1 VRDSHDEFEESIRM
15 RIVND
20 SEHCRRW
27 WVGSRAGD
35 AVQRA
40 LDANADGAIT
50 LGDFVTWA
58 VYIFHLP
65 AYTGMIIVDSF
76 PLVAQFFAVD
86 CRTGFG
92 WGGTLFSLVA
102 WALLATSVATPSK
115 ATDAR
120 IRNQP

>member
-1 VRDSHDEFEESIRM
+1 VRDSQDEFEESSRM

-35 AVQRA
+35 AVQQA
-40 LDANADGAIT
+40 LDANADGVLT

-58 VYIFHLP
+58 GYIFHLP

-76 PLVAQFFAVD
+76 PLAAQFFAVD

-92 WGGTLFSLVA
+92 WGGTLFSLLA
-102 WALLATSVATPSK
+102 WALLVTSVVAPSK
-115 ATDAR
+115 PTAAWTR
-120 IRNQP
+120 KPP

>member
-1 VRDSHDEFEESIRM
+1 M

-35 AVQRA
+35 AVRQT
-40 LDANADGAIT
+40 LDANADGVVS
-50 LGDFVTWA
+50 LDDFVTWA
-58 VYIFHLP
+58 GYIFHLP

-76 PLVAQFFAVD
+76 PLVAEFFKID

-92 WGGTLFSLVA
+92 WGGTLVSLIA
-102 WALLATSVATPSK
+102 WVFLANSVAASSK
-115 ATDAR
+115 SGTKS
-120 IRNQP
+120 